1 MIPMTLQRKAA
12 FVDLG
17 SGKVEVKEI
26 PRPLRESF
34 LGGRGIDMHLLYSLT
49 ETNLDINDP
58 GNILVLG
65 AGVLAGT
72 PAPLAAGAIHIGGR
86 LPLTGMAGSL
96 ILGGFFGAELRFAGF
111 DYLVIRGRADGPIY
125 LSVQDGKIE
134 ICDATPFWDSD
145 SLEARDVIRDTL
157 GEHNAQVLS
166 VGKPGEDPSAPLELR
181 IDAVHG
187 QNASE
192 LGLLMKSKNL
202 KAVAVRGTMPIEIED
217 PDNALRYLGE
227 LMALTPLPAA
237 EGQSGRDII
246 QKIYED
252 ECLQALTDSLG
263 IIRCSVNLLSAELP
277 QWEVYRLLLKAVTG
291 LDYLPEEL
299 MRTGER
305 IFNQEQL
312 FNIREGFSWTQTGQ
326 LFNGHREIPGFSPL
340 AGSAWELYC
349 QVHGWDR
356 QGRPT
361 PEILERLGLDGMPDL
376 FLLR

>member
-1 MIPMTLQRKAA
+1 MALPRKAA

-17 SGKVEVKEI
+17 SGRVEVREI

-34 LGGRGIDMHLLYSLT
+34 LGGRGIDMHLLYHLT
-49 ETNLDINDP
+49 ETNLDTWDP

-86 LPLTGMAGSL
+86 LPLTGLAGSL

-111 DYLVIRGRADGPIY
+111 DHLVIRGRAEGPVY

-134 ICDATPFWDSD
+134 TCDAAPFWDED
-145 SLEARDVIRDTL
+145 SLGAQGVIRDTL
-157 GEHNAQVLS
+157 GEDNAQVLS
-166 VGKPGEDPSAPLELR
+166 VGTPGDGPTPLELR
-181 IDAVHG
+181 ADAVHCRE
-187 QNASE
+187 ASE

-217 PDNALRYLGE
+217 PDKALRCLGE
-227 LMALTPLPAA
+227 LMVHSPLPDAA
-237 EGQSGRDII
+237 DQSGRDII

-252 ECLQALTDSLG
+252 ECLQALIDSLG
-263 IIRCSVNLLSAELP
+263 IMKCSSDLLSPEMQ
-277 QWEVYRLLLKAVTG
+277 QWELYGLLLEAVTG
-291 LDYLPEEL
+291 LRCRPSEL

-312 FNIREGFSWTQTGQ
+312 FNIREGFTGAQ
-326 LFNGHREIPGFSPL
+326 R
-340 AGSAWELYC
+340 
-349 QVHGWDR
+349 
-356 QGRPT
+356 
-361 PEILERLGLDGMPDL
+361 ERLFKGHFFWGELWPKSW
-376 FLLR
+376 

>member
-1 MIPMTLQRKAA
+1 MALPRKAA

-17 SGKVEVKEI
+17 SGRVEVKEI

-34 LGGRGIDMHLLYSLT
+34 LGGRGIDMHLLYNLM
-49 ETNLDINDP
+49 ETGLDTWDP

-111 DYLVIRGRADGPIY
+111 DHLVIRGRADGPVY
-125 LSVQDGKIE
+125 LGVQDGKIE
-134 ICDATPFWDSD
+134 ICDAAPFWDSD
-145 SLEARDVIRDTL
+145 SLGARGVIRDTL
-157 GEHNAQVLS
+157 GEDNAQVLS
-166 VGKPGEDPSAPLELR
+166 VGTPGEGPPTPLELR
-181 IDAVHG
+181 TDAVHG
-187 QNASE
+187 QEASE

-217 PDNALRYLGE
+217 PDKALRYLGE
-227 LMALTPLPAA
+227 LMALSPLPDA
-237 EGQSGRDII
+237 EDQSGRDII

-263 IIRCSVNLLSAELP
+263 IMRCSADLLSSEMP
-277 QWEVYRLLLKAVTG
+277 QWEVYSLLLEAVTG
-291 LDYLPEEL
+291 LGYLPSEL

-312 FNIREGFSWTQTGQ
+312 FNIREGFSWAQMGQ
-326 LFNGHREIPGFSPL
+326 LFKGHREIPGFSPL
-340 AGSAWELYC
+340 TGSTWELYC

-361 PEILERLGLDGMPDL
+361 PEILERLGLDGTPDL
-376 FLLR
+376 FFLR

>member
-1 MIPMTLQRKAA
+1 MALPRKAA

-17 SGKVEVKEI
+17 SGRVEVKEI
-26 PRPLRESF
+26 PRPLRETF
-34 LGGRGIDMHLLYSLT
+34 LGGRGIDMHLLDNLT
-49 ETNLDINDP
+49 ETNLDIWDP
-58 GNILVLG
+58 GNILILG

-111 DYLVIRGRADGPIY
+111 DHLVIRGRADRPVY

-134 ICDATPFWDSD
+134 IGDAIPFWDSD
-145 SLEARDVIRDTL
+145 SLEARGVIRDTL
-157 GEHNAQVLS
+157 GEDNAQVLS
-166 VGKPGEDPSAPLELR
+166 WGTTGEDPSAPPELR
-181 IDAVHG
+181 TDAGHG
-187 QNASE
+187 QEASE

-202 KAVAVRGTMPIEIED
+202 KAVAVRGTMPIEIEN

-227 LMALTPLPAA
+227 LMALAPLPDA
-237 EGQSGRDII
+237 EDQSDRDII

-263 IIRCSVNLLSAELP
+263 IIRYSADLLSSELP
-277 QWEVYRLLLKAVTG
+277 QWEVYSLLLKAVTG
-291 LDYLPEEL
+291 LDYPSSEL

-312 FNIREGFSWTQTGQ
+312 FNIREGFSQAQMGH
-326 LFNGHREIPGFSPL
+326 LFKGYREIPGFASL
-340 AGSAWELYC
+340 TGSACELYC

-376 FLLR
+376 FFPR